1 MLTRHSLH
9 AVTAAVA
16 LLLFTPAPTA
26 LAQQPTPTP
35 ALDRRGLPL
44 PFGVQPYYM
53 PDVPLGTGPYKA
65 IMSEEKGL
73 TRQIVYYPKDLA
85 KLGTKKL
92 PIVLWANGSCLY
104 AGNRYRQFLTEI
116 ASHGYLVVAG
126 GPMGDKELE
135 VGPQQNPAIRG
146 GGPGAAAAQPQA
158 PARGGAGAA
167 ATEGRGRGG
176 AGAQGQTPARGGV
189 DTGTAPVD
197 GRVTAEIMKE
207 GLDWAFARNA
217 DSSSPFSGKLDTQ
230 HVVMMGHSCGGAVA
244 IDVATTDPRVAAVGV
259 WASGFGLIGRGNDNA
274 GVAQKIRG
282 PVLVIS
288 GTEALDI
295 AYGSAKNTFELLNN
309 PVFYAWRDDMQ
320 HIGTFGAA
328 NGGELG
334 RLAVNWLEWQTRGD
348 QNAAKWFKGANCTLC
363 KDPAWHVQKKKI
375 DKTS

>member
-1 MLTRHSLH
+1 MSMRHSFGT
-9 AVTAAVA
+9 VTAAAVFVVFA
-16 LLLFTPAPTA
+16 AAGTSF
-26 LAQQPTPTP
+26 AQQPTPTP

-73 TRQIVYYPKDLA
+73 ARQIVYYPKDLA
-85 KLGTKKL
+85 RLGGKKL
-92 PIVLWANGSCLY
+92 PILLWANGSCLY

-135 VGPQQNPAIRG
+135 VGPQQNPAVRG
-146 GGPGAAAAQPQA
+146 GGPGAAAAPPPS

-167 ATEGRGRGG
+167 A
-176 AGAQGQTPARGGV
+176 AGPQTPARGGV
-189 DTGTAPVD
+189 DAGTAPVA

-217 DSSSPFSGKLDTQ
+217 DSSSPLYGKVDTQ

-244 IDVATTDPRVAAVGV
+244 IEVATTDPRVTALGV
-259 WASGFGLIGRGNDNA
+259 WASGFGLIGRGNNDA
-274 GVAQKIRG
+274 GVAQKVRG

-295 AYGSAKNTFELLNN
+295 AYGSAKRTFDQLNNN
-309 PVFYAWRDDMQ
+309 PVFYAWRDDMA

-348 QNAAKWFKGANCTLC
+348 QNRAKWFKGANCTLC

-375 DKTS
+375 DKSS